1 MPRAKKDPKYGL
13 TEGAKLLRAHITLS
27 GLSIPDWCDKHAVP
41 RITLQRVVNG
51 DRLRISVDFAIA
63 VEKAT
68 GGAVPVRAWASTKAM
83 KASITRAA

>member
-27 GLSIPDWCDKHAVP
+27 GLNIPDWCDKHGVE

-51 DRLRISVDFAIA
+51 DRLRISVDFALTI
-63 VEKAT
+63 EKVT
-68 GGAVPVRAWASTKAM
+68 RGAVPVSAWASTKAM
-83 KASITRAA
+83 KAATRAA